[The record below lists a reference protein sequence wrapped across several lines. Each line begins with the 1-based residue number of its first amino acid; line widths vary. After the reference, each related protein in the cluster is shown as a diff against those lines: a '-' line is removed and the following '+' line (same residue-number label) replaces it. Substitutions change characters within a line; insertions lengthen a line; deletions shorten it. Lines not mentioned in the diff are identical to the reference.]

1 MKEENRSDEVTY
13 VLNESDT
20 AHFTTP
26 AKLFEMSNCIDA
38 EEFSDSDVGQ
48 GLKLLFLCN
57 AFPRIPAGVLAL
69 VVAGEIEPEVGGDS
83 VRIRLVR
90 ETK

>member
-38 EEFSDSDVGQ
+38 EEFNDSDVGQ
-48 GLKLLFLCN
+48 GLSYCFFATPSQGFLLGCL
-57 AFPRIPAGVLAL
+57 PLSLLERLSQRS
-69 VVAGEIEPEVGGDS
+69 S
-83 VRIRLVR
+83 VTLS
-90 ETK
+90 ESGW